1 MGFTSTFDAI
11 TSALKGKKPVLDLY
25 KAFNITTQSPAP
37 ASSGLAKYL
46 GAVDSQEEEDEITKN
61 YMDLGKNQEEIDANL
76 EAEGFESNP
85 QRESRLA
92 AEEKQD
98 ALDNLE
104 KRKMLRGRITEA
116 FGRGLSEEDREEEL
130 AKLSEEGINTLGI
143 DTAAMKREIG
153 EEQGL
158 FDKEAERV
166 ARKKSY
172 DDFFARA
179 NSPNRTLGVGQKRE
193 LYSRRKKYRLAKRLR
208 KDGFG
213 RAAEALALEYG
224 RSPEAM
230 APSISTPALRR
241 KMQEDSNRAAEIRE
255 ANRGLTQLLIA
266 KTQKQLKDPEFN
278 LFK

>member
-11 TSALKGKKPVLDLY
+11 TSALKGNKPVLDLY
-25 KAFNITTQSPAP
+25 KAYKKTTQSPAP
-37 ASSGLAKYL
+37 ASSGLATYL

-92 AEEKQD
+92 AEEK
-98 ALDNLE
+98 DNLE

-116 FGRGLSEEDREEEL
+116 FGKGLSAEDREEEL

-193 LYSRRKKYRLAKRLR
+193 LYSRRKKYKLAKRLR

-213 RAAEALALEYG
+213 RAAEALALDYG